1 MRNVSTLAFGT
12 VISQGVVI
20 LGSFVLARIYSAE
33 AFGLL
38 ALFSSLTTIFA
49 VFSTGR
55 YEYSIVL
62 PKNNKDA
69 IAIIHLIFWIGL
81 FISFIFFIGILILRN
96 FSLGKYTALFH
107 SNIIFLFPLYI
118 FFIAILSALQ
128 YWNQRKKAYKIISL
142 INLLQAI
149 ANTLFCII
157 LGFLMIKNGLIFG
170 VIFGVLVSII
180 YILYINK
187 EILRKS
193 ESGSLKKMAKQYWSY
208 PRYML
213 VSDLSMA
220 FSQQFIPIIFSSI
233 FTSAVVGYYA
243 MANRLL
249 RLPAIVLTTSIS
261 DVFRNEAVERVRDN
275 GNCSSLYKKTVSRLI
290 VIALPIFTIIYLV
303 SPFAIKLVLGEKWL
317 MSGYFAQVLCILLFF
332 EFISQP
338 LNSLFYIFEMQK
350 IYMRIQFLNSV
361 LGVLVIYASYKFF
374 EDAKIV
380 LFCFALNSAL
390 FNLICLFFTYKL
402 SKKVFEKK

>member
-1 MRNVSTLAFGT
+1 
-12 VISQGVVI
+12 
-20 LGSFVLARIYSAE
+20 
-33 AFGLL
+33 
-38 ALFSSLTTIFA
+38 
-49 VFSTGR
+49 
-55 YEYSIVL
+55 
-62 PKNNKDA
+62 
-69 IAIIHLIFWIGL
+69 
-81 FISFIFFIGILILRN
+81 
-96 FSLGKYTALFH
+96 
-107 SNIIFLFPLYI
+107 
-118 FFIAILSALQ
+118 
-128 YWNQRKKAYKIISL
+128 
-142 INLLQAI
+142 
-149 ANTLFCII
+149 
-157 LGFLMIKNGLIFG
+157 
-170 VIFGVLVSII
+170 
-180 YILYINK
+180 
-187 EILRKS
+187 
-193 ESGSLKKMAKQYWSY
+193 
-208 PRYML
+208 
-213 VSDLSMA
+213 MA

-380 LFCFALNSAL
+380 LFCFARAGIVQIGRGRRHAAIIEPPCNLCDANAL
-390 FNLICLFFTYKL
+390 GTPTEYLPDNGSRCLVRLQLMRVVRAFVVAVGCPRADEIA
-402 SKKVFEKK
+402 VFLLRG